1 MCILKAFMHCNKLLS
16 FYLNTVRGPEETP
29 KLWGAQ
35 VTMEMESPISK
46 VDFSENEE
54 GFANHGH

>member
-1 MCILKAFMHCNKLLS
+1 MYCNKLLS
-16 FYLNTVRGPEETP
+16 FYLSAVRGTEETP

-54 GFANHGH
+54 GFVDHGH